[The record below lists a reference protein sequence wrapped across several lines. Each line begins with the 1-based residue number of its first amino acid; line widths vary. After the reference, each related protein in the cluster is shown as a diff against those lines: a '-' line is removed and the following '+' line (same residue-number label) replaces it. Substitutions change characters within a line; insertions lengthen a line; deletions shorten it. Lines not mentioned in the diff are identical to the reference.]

1 MGYSPWGHKDLD
13 TTERLH
19 LHLPCIIS
27 LSSWSLQHLSSS
39 WICPSRIT
47 ALSWRRGLHNSVK
60 RRAMPCRATQD
71 GRVIAES
78 SDKIWYPGGGNG
90 KPPQYT
96 CHENLMN
103 YMKDQN
109 DNLCLMWY
117 LKVNQDHYW
126 CLPGKHWYVKTRCIR
141 YVFQAETCRR
151 VSTFCSGILAVLPAS
166 LLSDIPSSVS
176 ASAVRSM
183 GLWLQLIETHPLSCL
198 SFSHF
203 IMNFSYLKQN
213 QKPFCNFT
221 FPTPLN

>member
-1 MGYSPWGHKDLD
+1 MDCSMPGLLVPH
-13 TTERLH
+13 
-19 LHLPCIIS
+19 HLPEFAQVPVHCFSDAPFMDHS
-27 LSSWSLQHLSSS
+27 LVRANVLAQLSE
-39 WICPSRIT
+39 
-47 ALSWRRGLHNSVK
+47 
-60 RRAMPCRATQD
+60 
-71 GRVIAES
+71 AESCCAGPPKMNESYQS
-78 SDKIWYPGGGNG
+78 SDKTRSTGGENS